1 MDGSTAIICPA
12 LSTRRHGSCFR
23 QHEDALRPIS
33 AQIALRTSRL
43 LAVSLRTRPTITRP
57 PRHLPSTDGRSR
69 VTGVLADKTP
79 FSHSQRMNYLPLPCA
94 GSASGPGACSR
105 RQAGEVPGPDRWA
118 CPEC

>member
-43 LAVSLRTRPTITRP
+43 LAVSLRTRLTITRP

-79 FSHSQRMNYLPLPCA
+79 FSHNPTEELST
-94 GSASGPGACSR
+94 ASMRGICIWSWGLLQMASR
-105 RQAGEVPGPDRWA
+105 
-118 CPEC
+118 